1 MSSLKLVERACLE
14 ELFDMA
20 SGYVMDFSNRTFSE
34 FFREAI
40 NIDIYAEKYSVNGE
54 SKARRL
60 RSFWEIEADAVVGK
74 AVAELIEYWRY
85 FKQSPTAQQI
95 ELSKTATRIAERL
108 LGRPNLQKDSGK
120 EFLEKEFGPISL
132 RDIPS
137 AAPLVTILEA
147 RMTETLRCFAA
158 DSPLAVIF
166 HCGSILEGLLLGVAV
181 SSPRQFNQSSISP
194 KDKTGDVKPLHQ
206 WTLSQLIDVACEL
219 GYLRLDVKKFSH
231 ALRDFR
237 NYIHPYEQMSAKF
250 DPDMH
255 TAKICLQVLKAAT
268 SSLSKKSM

>member
-74 AVAELIEYWRY
+74 AVAERIEYWRY

-268 SSLSKKSM
+268 ASLSKKSM